1 MIDKRKIQHEAREV
15 QKLIWSRRHEI
26 WPKGVPHPIRML
38 EPEIAADVLDVN
50 FEFHPEL
57 ILLNRRDSK
66 YEIAGLLDR
75 QSRKIAVADQFPVET
90 VRFTGAHE
98 IGHWVLHEDEMM
110 HRDRPVK
117 GLNGE
122 TLARPKKEK
131 EADYFAAC
139 FLMPEKLVI
148 EAFEST
154 FMFRGQFVFDD
165 TAAFWLN
172 RSDPDALLRAD
183 SGSLDRALALSSA
196 QTYGGRHFNSLAKQ
210 FRVSAATMAIRLNE
224 LNLISE

>member
-1 MIDKRKIQHEAREV
+1 MIDKQRIQHEAREI

-26 WPKGVPHPIRML
+26 WPEGPPQPIRML
-38 EPEIAADVLDVN
+38 EPEIAAYVLGIN
-50 FEFHPEL
+50 FEFHQEL
-57 ILLNRRDSK
+57 IMLDRRNSR

-75 QSRKIAVADQFPVET
+75 QARKIAVAEQFPNET

-98 IGHWVLHEDEMM
+98 IGHWILHEDEMM

-122 TLARPKKEK
+122 AFIRPQKEI

-139 FLMPEKLVI
+139 YLMPERLVL

-154 FMFRGQFVFDD
+154 FMFRGQFIFDD

-172 RSDPDALLRAD
+172 P
-183 SGSLDRALALSSA
+183 GDR
-196 QTYGGRHFNSLAKQ
+196 GC
-210 FRVSAATMAIRLNE
+210 ATKG
-224 LNLISE
+224 